1 MSDSTLDKI
10 HSYSQQQGIRLTD
23 TRLAVLSLLAE
34 SATPLSAY
42 QLLEGYQ
49 QRYQKSYQPTT
60 IYRVLTFLEQHSL
73 VHKLTST
80 RQYVL
85 CQELG
90 KQHGK
95 CVEFLHCDTCG
106 NLTEVPD
113 MESTYRALQSQTQHL
128 GFTLNQPTLELHGI
142 CRECRV
148 DLKSDQH

>member
-1 MSDSTLDKI
+1 MSVSTLDKI
-10 HSYSQQQGIRLTD
+10 HSYSQQQGIRLTN

-34 SATPLSAY
+34 STRPLSAY

-60 IYRVLTFLEQHSL
+60 VYRVLTFLEQHGL
-73 VHKLTST
+73 VHKLAAT

-90 KQHGK
+90 KKHGR
-95 CVEFLHCDTCG
+95 CVEFLHCDKCG

-113 MESTYRALQSQTQHL
+113 MESIYQALQSQTQHL
-128 GFTLNQPTLELHGI
+128 GFTLNQPTLELHGV
-142 CRECRV
+142 CARCQV
-148 DLKSDQH
+148 